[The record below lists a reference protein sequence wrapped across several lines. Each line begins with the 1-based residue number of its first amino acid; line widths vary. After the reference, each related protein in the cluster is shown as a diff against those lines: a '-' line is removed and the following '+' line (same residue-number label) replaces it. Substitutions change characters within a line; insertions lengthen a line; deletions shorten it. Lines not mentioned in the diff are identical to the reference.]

1 MEQTIVHSD
10 YFYEEKINERL
21 NDRVAKNKMA
31 YNSMDSMLMGG
42 IVPSQITKQHV
53 LDFMRTPFK
62 RVKKLSYEGE
72 VSEGNSWEEIIL
84 GFVQYNPSAV
94 DEVATVISR
103 FLRVSAQYGFVPG
116 PNTLARLRSARIDL
130 IDLGRPLVDIAIR
143 IMKDMRRSNDNRMS
157 SLRLQFLREPSVP
170 KALRLMQFAPG
181 FSYYKDQLVPLP
193 DSLQK
198 RLEKYQNPTKAGA
211 ALRRASKRYTSYLPG
226 QQLETFN
233 PYPYNQMP
241 ELITRTRGDM
251 IPARAELSEK
261 RRAGLKAAQEK
272 IAARDLAY
280 YNSLDPQL
288 RKLY

>member
-1 MEQTIVHSD
+1 
-10 YFYEEKINERL
+10 
-21 NDRVAKNKMA
+21 
-31 YNSMDSMLMGG
+31 MGG

>member
-1 MEQTIVHSD
+1 
-10 YFYEEKINERL
+10 
-21 NDRVAKNKMA
+21 MA

-53 LDFMRTPFK
+53 LNFMQTPFK
-62 RVKKLSYEGE
+62 RVKKLSYQGE

-84 GFVQYNPSAV
+84 GFRQFDPPDVEAV
-94 DEVATVISR
+94 ADVISR

-157 SLRLQFLREPSVP
+157 SLRLQFLREASVP

-198 RLEKYQNPTKAGA
+198 KLEKYQDPAKAGA

-226 QQLETFN
+226 QQLETFG
-233 PYPYNQMP
+233 PYAYDAMP
-241 ELITRTRGDM
+241 DLITRTRGDM
-251 IPARAELSEK
+251 IPARAELSAK
-261 RRAGLKAAQEK
+261 RRAGLKSAREK

-280 YNSLDPQL
+280 YQGFDSKL
-288 RKLY
+288 RGLL

>member
-1 MEQTIVHSD
+1 
-10 YFYEEKINERL
+10 
-21 NDRVAKNKMA
+21 MA

-72 VSEGNSWEEIIL
+72 VSEGKSWEEIIL
-84 GFVQYNPSAV
+84 GFEDFGPNDV
-94 DEVATVISR
+94 DYVAGIISQ

-143 IMKDMRRSNDNRMS
+143 IMKDMRRSDDNRMS
-157 SLRLQFLREPSVP
+157 SLRLQFLRQASVP

-181 FSYYKDQLVPLP
+181 FSYYNDQLVPLP
-193 DSLQK
+193 KSLQK
-198 RLEKYQNPTKAGA
+198 RLDKYQDPAKAGA

-226 QQLETFN
+226 QQLETFA
-233 PYPYNQMP
+233 PYAYNRMP
-241 ELITRTRGDM
+241 DLIARTRGDM

-261 RRAGLKAAQEK
+261 RRAGLKSAQEK
-272 IAARDLAY
+272 IAARDRAY
-280 YNSLDPQL
+280 YQGFDSKLRSLL
-288 RKLY
+288 

>member
-1 MEQTIVHSD
+1 
-10 YFYEEKINERL
+10 
-21 NDRVAKNKMA
+21 MA

-84 GFVQYNPSAV
+84 GFEHMEPPDV
-94 DEVATVISR
+94 DLVASVITR

-130 IDLGRPLVDIAIR
+130 IELGRPLVDIAIR
-143 IMKDMRRSNDNRMS
+143 IMKEMRRSNVNRMS

-198 RLEKYQNPTKAGA
+198 KLAKYQDPAKAGA

-226 QQLETFN
+226 QQLESFA
-233 PYPYNQMP
+233 PYEYNALP
-241 ELITRTRGDM
+241 DEPITRSRRDM
-251 IPARAELSEK
+251 IPARRELSAK
-261 RRAGLKAAQEK
+261 RRAGLKSAQEK

-280 YNSLDPQL
+280 YNAFNQQMRDLL
-288 RKLY
+288 